1 MSFYFSAINLGCNKN
16 LVDLECVIGKIL
28 SLGASYDV
36 QFFEDPDAGDVEY
49 LIINTCGFLS
59 SSREESEEFIQ
70 YYDSLGKKL
79 ILMGCYLPVKNDS
92 FLNSLQNLYA
102 VVPFHNYVFIEELIT
117 GKKSKSINFLELT
130 KIQNVLKE
138 AKGQKNLENYLQ
150 NLSKKEAFVWK
161 GDEVRAYF
169 NAPYSYEYLKI
180 SEGCDNTCT
189 FCIIPKIRGM
199 QKSRKKEDIVTEVKL
214 MVQNGIKEICIISQN
229 TPMYGSDI
237 YGEPILFDLLDEID
251 TISGDFEIR
260 LFYMYPDI
268 LDEKSIKRLKKLKK
282 FIPYFDIPFQHISPK
297 ILKKM
302 GRFYDENHI
311 VNLIESIRKNFNKSF
326 IHTNFIVGFPG
337 EEDEDFEKLICF
349 VKKYAFESMSVFEY
363 HDEPLSASFH
373 LDKKVPYKIAG
384 QRLKQLKK
392 VINEVYT
399 NNFEARKGKIFTG
412 YIMGFDEDNILIR
425 ERFQAPEIDEY
436 DRVKE
441 QNIISGK
448 REIGERVEYK
458 L

>member
-36 QFFEDPDAGDVEY
+36 QFFENPDAWDVEY
-49 LIINTCGFLS
+49 LIINTCWFLS

-70 YYDSLGKKL
+70 YYDSLWKKL

-102 VVPFHNYVFIEELIT
+102 IVPFHNYVFIEELIT
-117 GKKSKSINFLELT
+117 WKKSKSINFLELT

-138 AKGQKNLENYLQ
+138 AKWQKNLENYLQ

-161 GDEVRAYF
+161 WDEVRAYF

-180 SEGCDNTCT
+180 SEWCDNTCT

-199 QKSRKKEDIVTEVKL
+199 QKSRKKEDIVAELKL

-251 TISGDFEIR
+251 TISWDFEFKV
-260 LFYMYPDI
+260 FYMYPDI
-268 LDEKSIKRLKKLKK
+268 LTEEFLEKLKHLKK
-282 FIPYFDIPFQHISPK
+282 FIPYFDMPFQHISAPVLKRMGRHYDEAHIFK
-297 ILKKM
+297 ILD
-302 GRFYDENHI
+302 F
-311 VNLIESIRKNFNKSF
+311 IRNNFEQSF
-326 IHTNFIVGFPG
+326 IHTNFIVGFPW
-337 EEDEDFEKLICF
+337 EEKADFEKLIAF
-349 VKKYAFESMSVFEY
+349 IQKYKFESISVFEY
-363 HDEPLSASFH
+363 HDEPLAPSH
-373 LDKKVPYKIAG
+373 NLDKKVPHKEALL
-384 QRLKQLKK
+384 RLETLKK
-392 VINEVYT
+392 EVEKIYEE
-399 NNFEARKGKIFTG
+399 NFEKRKWKFFNG
-412 YIMGFDEDNILIR
+412 YIMDIGTKKVTIR
-425 ERFQAPEIDEY
+425 NRFQAPEVDEY
-436 DRVKE
+436 DVVLLK
-441 QNIISGK
+441 NIISWK
-448 REIGERVEYK
+448 REIGGRVEYK